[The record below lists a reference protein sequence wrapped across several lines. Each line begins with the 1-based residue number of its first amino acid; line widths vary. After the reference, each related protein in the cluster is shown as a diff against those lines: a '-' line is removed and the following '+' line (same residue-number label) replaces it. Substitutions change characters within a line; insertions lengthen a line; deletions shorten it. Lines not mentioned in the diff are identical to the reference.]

1 MNSTRTLQL
10 LFLSAAVAGLSA
22 CGGGGGGGDT
32 AAAAPSP
39 APAPGPAPAPAP
51 GPAPA
56 PAPVGSGLPPAT
68 ATISQSLSSAAQ
80 LAVKIADI
88 YTKAASGAAAVAI
101 GGVMPVI
108 GATTSNCPGGGSVAY
123 SGPATGMTATYN
135 ACVVGQHTFGGNAT
149 VSYVASGPTVQSYI
163 VDYSSLNVS
172 APGGFGAA
180 LAGRTSCDSASGSM
194 LCVAD
199 YSNVRWGA
207 DFRYDYAA
215 AVANG
220 STACECGPSHLV
232 NAQVMALGG
241 AAGTAAVEGA
251 SGSAAVTRT
260 SVSTFTVVLTSG
272 GSRVGRFLQ
281 QLLHPPD
288 RRGEGAAATLARLV
302 LQ

>member
-88 YTKAASGAAAVAI
+88 YNKAASGAAAVAI
-101 GGVMPVI
+101 GGVMPVV

-149 VSYVASGPTVQSYI
+149 VSYVANGSTVQSYVI
-163 VDYSSLNVS
+163 DYSSLNVS
-172 APGGFGAA
+172 APGGFSAA
-180 LAGRTSCDSASGSM
+180 LAGSTRCDSASGSM

-199 YSNVRWGA
+199 HRNVRWGA
-207 DFRYDYAA
+207 DFTYDYAA
-215 AVANG
+215 AIANG
-220 STACECGPSHLV
+220 STACDCGPSQVV
-232 NAQVMALGG
+232 NAQVMALGSG
-241 AAGTAAVEGA
+241 AGTAAVEGA
-251 SGSAAVTRT
+251 SGSAAITRT
-260 SVSTFTVVLTSG
+260 SASTFTVVITASG
-272 GSRVGRFLQ
+272 STVSYPVTGVT
-281 QLLHPPD
+281 PPP
-288 RRGEGAAATLARLV
+288 
-302 LQ
+302 